1 LARDEP
7 EPDAA
12 EVAWLTAILATA
24 YAPEGAAQALLPGA
38 VSFESVVREF
48 GGRLVAQS
56 VQFFFWSGGRP
67 GDRQLTAADLTDP
80 AAVRHLAEAM
90 GADIP
95 EEELDACHQSWN
107 ANAAQGQAPA
117 PEPESIEGEGVPAG
131 DREPEPSAWDYA
143 DLAEYRR
150 DYERWALAE
159 LARQGRSG
167 EPGALEKIRKLAGQY
182 AAFVT
187 DERRRARQREAE
199 LETWK
204 VTVGEKTWRRW
215 EEARAEAVRYAEM
228 GLPVVPLWGLDEA
241 GLCACTNARWAQHPK
256 ASCTAPA
263 KHPAKGYQEAAS
275 CDPAQVAQMFELDT
289 KIIDGDLAPVPGVGI
304 VLDRDGC
311 IELDDDPRHGG
322 DKSLA
327 VLEERLGPLPPTLTV
342 GTPRG
347 GKHRIYLDPRRRN
360 PELYLKAG
368 EVAPGV
374 DLVTNGQATPMPPT
388 VTVHGEYVQFDGC
401 TPVELPASWAGDLAK
416 EPPRI
421 RPASE
426 RRPVG
431 KAVKASTGQAA
442 YVRTAIRDETAKL
455 AAVTSGR
462 NSALNDAA
470 CRMGSLAGALAEIGL
485 GGLLPAELAAEH
497 LLGACED
504 NGYLA
509 EDGPSA
515 AGSTF
520 WSGWHGGLAEPRE
533 LPEWFVASGGT
544 SRRHASIPRLRVAPP
559 ADLDAYADGVVQEVT
574 GPIREAAEAVWPED
588 PDAEDAE
595 WGDMKAVMDLVEPTA
610 EALGGLGDLDLI
622 DYDPARSLLH
632 RAALPREY
640 QETLDPDARGFA
652 EVIFH
657 GRLLDGW
664 NKGAAAG
671 HEVPAGLQAALDSW
685 HPPCPI
691 PPADIEERR
700 LPPGREG
707 AWPVRN
713 FLSNSDDRGNARRLL
728 DHYGDR
734 ILFTHAPTGL
744 GEYAFDGQRWLDTAS
759 GGRGLAAEY
768 ADRTIESLPVTEA
781 MSLSVAVTGFDKE
794 GNPVS
799 DRGRYWKWLNTQQS
813 TARRS
818 AMIHGAAALP
828 GMRAD
833 VSVFDADPR
842 WLNTPSGEVD
852 QGRAEVLGDGTWR
865 VADPVIFTGQ
875 HFAEHCHTRIT
886 AARYEPAATCPEW
899 EQAMLDWL
907 GDEELVRFTGKLV
920 AASVRG
926 LVTLKLLIV
935 LLGGRN
941 SGKTTFLEVLMA
953 VLGGYATTAQPS
965 ILRKGNRGGS
975 TLSDDLDDLR
985 GFRLVTTTE
994 TSGAEQMDEPRV
1006 KRLSGGDRVRA
1017 RGLYRSSAEWDPLF
1031 ILWLATNA
1039 VPRMSG
1045 DDAALWGRLQPVR
1058 FPYLF
1063 TPTGKTPDGMPCKR
1077 ADPTLKD
1084 RLAAEAPGILAWIIR
1099 HLELLYQEGLPE
1111 PEAVAR
1117 ERSELQRQQDTVG
1130 QFIAAVRADS
1140 DQAAGDSGADGVWAA
1155 VVTAHADLKIRFTH
1169 LFKHY
1174 VGWAKAHEITPVGPH
1189 SFRESLENH
1198 TIKTTRPKNV
1208 ENVHGFGHR
1217 PSGLAG
1223 CPVCGEA

>member
-1 LARDEP
+1 
-7 EPDAA
+7 
-12 EVAWLTAILATA
+12 
-24 YAPEGAAQALLPGA
+24 
-38 VSFESVVREF
+38 
-48 GGRLVAQS
+48 
-56 VQFFFWSGGRP
+56 
-67 GDRQLTAADLTDP
+67 
-80 AAVRHLAEAM
+80 M
-90 GADIP
+90 
-95 EEELDACHQSWN
+95 
-107 ANAAQGQAPA
+107 
-117 PEPESIEGEGVPAG
+117 
-131 DREPEPSAWDYA
+131 
-143 DLAEYRR
+143 
-150 DYERWALAE
+150 
-159 LARQGRSG
+159 
-167 EPGALEKIRKLAGQY
+167 
-182 AAFVT
+182 
-187 DERRRARQREAE
+187 
-199 LETWK
+199 
-204 VTVGEKTWRRW
+204 
-215 EEARAEAVRYAEM
+215 
-228 GLPVVPLWGLDEA
+228 
-241 GLCACTNARWAQHPK
+241 
-256 ASCTAPA
+256 
-263 KHPAKGYQEAAS
+263 
-275 CDPAQVAQMFELDT
+275 
-289 KIIDGDLAPVPGVGI
+289 
-304 VLDRDGC
+304 
-311 IELDDDPRHGG
+311 DDDPRHGG

-327 VLEERLGPLPPTLTV
+327 ALEERLGPLPPTLTV

-360 PELYLKAG
+360 PELYFKAG

-388 VTVHGEYVQFDGC
+388 VTVHGEYVQLDGRM
-401 TPVELPASWAGDLAK
+401 PVELPASWADCLAK

-421 RPASE
+421 RPAGE

-431 KAVKASTGQAA
+431 EGVKASAGQAA
-442 YVRTAIRDETAKL
+442 YVQTAIRDETAKL

-462 NSALNDAA
+462 NDALNTAA

-485 GGLLPAELAAEH
+485 GDLLPAELAAEH

-509 EDGPSA
+509 EDGPAA

-533 LPEWFVASGGT
+533 LPGWFLASGDI
-544 SRRHASIPRLRVAPP
+544 SRRHASIPRLRVPPP
-559 ADLDAYADGVVQEVT
+559 AELDEYADEIVQEVT
-574 GPIREAAEAVWPED
+574 RPICEAAAAVWPED
-588 PDAEDAE
+588 PDADDAE
-595 WGDMKAVMDLVEPTA
+595 WGDVKAAHALVRSA
-610 EALGGLGDLDLI
+610 ADVLGGLGDLDLI
-622 DYDPARSLLH
+622 DYEAARDILREIVLPGEYLARLDDDAAN
-632 RAALPREY
+632 RARKVFE
-640 QETLDPDARGFA
+640 QRFTG
-652 EVIFH
+652 
-657 GRLLDGW
+657 GW
-664 NKGAAAG
+664 NKGAVAG
-671 HEVPAGLQAALDSW
+671 HEVPAELQAALDSW

-691 PPADIEERR
+691 PREDVEERR

-707 AWPVRN
+707 AWPVQN
-713 FLSNSDDRGNARRLL
+713 FVADSDDRGNARRLL

-744 GEYAFDGQRWLDTAS
+744 GEYAFDGQRWLDTTG
-759 GGRGLAAEY
+759 GGRGLAAEF
-768 ADRTIESLPVTEA
+768 ADRMIESLPVTEA
-781 MSLSVAVTGFDKE
+781 MSLSVAVTGFDRYA
-794 GNPVS
+794 NPVS
-799 DRGRYWKWLNTQQS
+799 DRGRYWKWLNAQQS
-813 TARRS
+813 DARRT
-818 AMIHGAAALP
+818 AMIRSSAALP
-828 GMRAD
+828 GMRVA

-852 QGRAEVLGDGTWR
+852 LGRAEVLGDGTWR
-865 VADPVIFTGQ
+865 VADPVVFTGR
-875 HFAEHCHTRIT
+875 HFAEHRHTRIT
-886 AARYEPAATCPEW
+886 AARYDPAATCPEW
-899 EQAMLDWL
+899 EKAMLDWL

-953 VLGGYATTAQPS
+953 VLGGYATTAQPT
-965 ILRKGNRGGS
+965 ILRKGNRSGS

-985 GFRLVTTTE
+985 GYRFVTTTE

-1031 ILWLATNA
+1031 LLWLATNA

-1063 TPTGKTPDGMPCKR
+1063 TPTGKTPEGKPCKR

-1130 QFIAAVRADS
+1130 QFIAAVRADPE
-1140 DQAAGDSGADGVWAA
+1140 QVAADSGAGGVWAG

-1169 LFKHY
+1169 FYMHY
-1174 VGWAKAHEITPVGPH
+1174 VRWLKSPGITAVGPH

-1198 TIKTTRPKNV
+1198 MIKTTRPKNV
-1208 ENVHGFGHR
+1208 ETVHGFGHR
-1217 PSGLAG
+1217 PSGLPG
-1223 CPVCGEA
+1223 CPVCSEALPS